1 MNVGFVYLCPARTSA
16 NSGAQL
22 RPLRNFRPKWWFGP
36 ICTPFHIG
44 FAFMV
49 YQMSNLDIVSNLIVA
64 MLLLNS
70 DNGPPKEML
79 TTCTVFLW
87 SSCNPAAW
95 TGRESGSKFRHII
108 LIEQPSGSIYRPNGL
123 THPQR
128 APRTRPICV
137 ILRSS
142 MAQTSIFM

>member
-1 MNVGFVYLCPARTSA
+1 MWALYIYVLRALQLIQALNLGHCETLGP
-16 NSGAQL
+16 NGGSGQ
-22 RPLRNFRPKWWFGP
+22 
-36 ICTPFHIG
+36 
-44 FAFMV
+44 FALHSIYVLTFMV